1 MTKVLRRVRQK
12 PFDAGING
20 NSGSCAFN
28 MLEIAAHRNAPHMW
42 DYYFHKNRAQN
53 SVKHEFK
60 IIWKSQK

>member
-20 NSGSCAFN
+20 NSGSWAFN

-42 DYYFHKNRAQN
+42 DYYFHKKRTQN

-60 IIWKSQK
+60 SVRDKQQ

>member
-1 MTKVLRRVRQK
+1 
-12 PFDAGING
+12 
-20 NSGSCAFN
+20 

-42 DYYFHKNRAQN
+42 DYYFHKNRTQN